1 MKVLYIAYSCS
12 PIAGSEDR
20 VGWNVS
26 VAMAKIHPVHVI
38 TKIEHKKDIEYYLRR
53 NPINNIMF
61 HYVDI
66 PNLYKRLFKG
76 FLYSGRLNVWHK
88 QAFVIAEN
96 ICNKFDID
104 IIHQITPIEL
114 RAIGDYGRIKN
125 IKYVCGPLGGGE
137 YVPAGLQDYKKG
149 HYFVEILRDMMN
161 RWYRFWFNA
170 TGRFNRC
177 DYFIYANEETKQYLK
192 RGNHVEIDTAID
204 SINTNIIKPV
214 NKIRIFL
221 MVGRMIY
228 RKGLDFLFDVIENIP
243 ENKTYIVRI
252 IGDGPEIHKLKLRR
266 EKSKNLKEHVVFVGK
281 IPFTEMKNEYD
292 KADALLMPSIRETS
306 GSVLFEAM
314 SNGMPIIAI
323 NRFGSGLL
331 LNDDIGW
338 TFDGNTK
345 KEFITSFAS
354 AMIDC
359 IEHPENVRR
368 KGKNMLLAAK
378 EYTWDIKARHYDE
391 IYKKLLSRG
400 FSK

>member
-137 YVPAGLQDYKKG
+137 YVPNGLKCYKRG
-149 HYFVEILRDMMN
+149 HYTVEILRDIMN
-161 RWYRFWFNA
+161 RWYRFWFNV
-170 TGRFNRC
+170 TGRLKRC
-177 DYFIYANEETKQYLK
+177 DYFIYANEETKYYLGC
-192 RGNHVEIDTAID
+192 GNHVETEIAVD
-204 SINTNIIKPV
+204 SICYKKENTLK
-214 NKIRIFL
+214 NKCVFL
-221 MVGRMIY
+221 MAGRMIY
-228 RKGLDFLFDVIENIP
+228 RKGLDFLFDAIEEIP
-243 ENKTYIVRI
+243 EDKRYEVRI
-252 IGDGPEIHKLKLRR
+252 IGDGPEMQKLKKRWDR
-266 EKSKNLKEHVVFVGK
+266 SKKLQEHVIFVGR

-292 KADALLMPSIRETS
+292 KADVFLMPSIRETT
-306 GSVLFEAM
+306 GSVLLEAM
-314 SNGMPIIAI
+314 SNGIPIIAI

-331 LNDDIGW
+331 LNEDLGW

-345 KEFITSFAS
+345 EEFITSFVNS
-354 AMIDC
+354 MVDC
-359 IEHPENVRR
+359 IEHPEKVRR

>member
-137 YVPAGLQDYKKG
+137 YVPNGLKCYKRG
-149 HYFVEILRDMMN
+149 HYTVEILRDIMN
-161 RWYRFWFNA
+161 RWYRFWFNV
-170 TGRFNRC
+170 TGRLKRC
-177 DYFIYANEETKQYLK
+177 DYFIYANEEIKYYLGC
-192 RGNHVEIDTAID
+192 GNHVETEIAVD
-204 SINTNIIKPV
+204 SICYKKENTLK
-214 NKIRIFL
+214 NKCVFL
-221 MVGRMIY
+221 MAGRMIY
-228 RKGLDFLFDVIENIP
+228 RKGLDFLFDAIEEIP
-243 ENKTYIVRI
+243 EDKRYEVRI
-252 IGDGPEIHKLKLRR
+252 IGDGPEMQKLKKRWDR
-266 EKSKNLKEHVVFVGK
+266 SKKLQEHVIFVGR

-292 KADALLMPSIRETS
+292 KADVFLMPSIRETT
-306 GSVLFEAM
+306 GSVLLEAM
-314 SNGMPIIAI
+314 SNGIPIIAI

-331 LNDDIGW
+331 LNEDLGW

-345 KEFITSFAS
+345 EEFITSFVNS
-354 AMIDC
+354 MVDC
-359 IEHPENVRR
+359 IEHPEKVRR

>member
-137 YVPAGLQDYKKG
+137 YVPNGLKCYKRG
-149 HYFVEILRDMMN
+149 HYTVEILRDIMN
-161 RWYRFWFNA
+161 RWYRFWFNV
-170 TGRFNRC
+170 TGRLKRC
-177 DYFIYANEETKQYLK
+177 DYFIYANEETKYYLGC
-192 RGNHVEIDTAID
+192 GNHVETEIAVD
-204 SINTNIIKPV
+204 SICYKKENTLK
-214 NKIRIFL
+214 NKCVFL
-221 MVGRMIY
+221 MAGRMIY
-228 RKGLDFLFDVIENIP
+228 RKGLDFLFDAIEEIP
-243 ENKTYIVRI
+243 EDKRYEVRI
-252 IGDGPEIHKLKLRR
+252 IGDGPEMQKLK
-266 EKSKNLKEHVVFVGK
+266 KDGIDQKNF
-281 IPFTEMKNEYD
+281 
-292 KADALLMPSIRETS
+292 
-306 GSVLFEAM
+306 
-314 SNGMPIIAI
+314 
-323 NRFGSGLL
+323 
-331 LNDDIGW
+331 
-338 TFDGNTK
+338 
-345 KEFITSFAS
+345 
-354 AMIDC
+354 
-359 IEHPENVRR
+359 
-368 KGKNMLLAAK
+368 KNMLF
-378 EYTWDIKARHYDE
+378 
-391 IYKKLLSRG
+391 LLGVYRLRR
-400 FSK
+400 

>member
-1 MKVLYIAYSCS
+1 
-12 PIAGSEDR
+12 
-20 VGWNVS
+20 
-26 VAMAKIHPVHVI
+26 
-38 TKIEHKKDIEYYLRR
+38 
-53 NPINNIMF
+53 
-61 HYVDI
+61 
-66 PNLYKRLFKG
+66 
-76 FLYSGRLNVWHK
+76 
-88 QAFVIAEN
+88 
-96 ICNKFDID
+96 
-104 IIHQITPIEL
+104 
-114 RAIGDYGRIKN
+114 
-125 IKYVCGPLGGGE
+125 
-137 YVPAGLQDYKKG
+137 
-149 HYFVEILRDMMN
+149 
-161 RWYRFWFNA
+161 
-170 TGRFNRC
+170 
-177 DYFIYANEETKQYLK
+177 
-192 RGNHVEIDTAID
+192 
-204 SINTNIIKPV
+204 
-214 NKIRIFL
+214 
-221 MVGRMIY
+221 MIY